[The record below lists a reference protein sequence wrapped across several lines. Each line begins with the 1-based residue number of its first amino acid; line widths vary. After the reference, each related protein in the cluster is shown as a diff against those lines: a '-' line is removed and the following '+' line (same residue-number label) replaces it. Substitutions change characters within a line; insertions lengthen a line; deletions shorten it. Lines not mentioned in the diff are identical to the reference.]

1 MSEHKRGE
9 ERIVRVT
16 EIDGERTSWVDEG
29 ELVRC
34 ADCVYWCD
42 DDFCANTKWQAGR
55 TSNGLVT
62 FPCTFAE
69 DFCSYAEKKEATDER

>member
-9 ERIVRVT
+9 ERIMRVT

-34 ADCVYWCD
+34 DGCVNWGAMAVNSSPDWCTVVQKYTRPSD
-42 DDFCANTKWQAGR
+42 WCCWGAGKGE
-55 TSNGLVT
+55 S
-62 FPCTFAE
+62 
-69 DFCSYAEKKEATDER
+69 DER